1 MENHINKKF
10 NSNGFFICKKEN
22 NRYNKICF
30 GKPFNF
36 LYFIEN
42 IKSKNIIFDS
52 GMCCGNN
59 RNYSQFRS
67 LGVNFWNKLIVEEF

>member
-52 GMCCGNN
+52 GM
-59 RNYSQFRS
+59 YRS
-67 LGVNFWNKLIVEEF
+67 T